1 MYWQKC
7 AWADRN
13 VSVDWLSKTFS
24 SVVTDLDVKDFVLF
38 CDNLD
43 CQTCEEFRKVKQLGG
58 VTRFGPAG
66 QTDAWQP
73 VDSGYGRLLKILTKN
88 EQQDWLKEDENFEK
102 WAGNADKFTAKER
115 RILITYWVGSK
126 SI

>member
-1 MYWQKC
+1 MYGQKC
-7 AWADRN
+7 TWADRN

-24 SVVTDLDVKDFVLF
+24 SVVTDLDVKDFIPF

-43 CQTCEEFRKVKQLGG
+43 GQTCEEFRDKVQQLGG

-73 VDSGYGRLLKILTKN
+73 VDSGC
-88 EQQDWLKEDENFEK
+88 
-102 WAGNADKFTAKER
+102 
-115 RILITYWVGSK
+115 
-126 SI
+126 

>member
-1 MYWQKC
+1 MQVCFSPVKDKCRVAIIFRGTGKRISPDEKAAYHKAVDVYWQKC

-38 CDNLD
+38 CDNLEG
-43 CQTCEEFRKVKQLGG
+43 QTCEEFRDKAKQLGG

-66 QTDAWQP
+66 P
-73 VDSGYGRLLKILTKN
+73 ML
-88 EQQDWLKEDENFEK
+88 
-102 WAGNADKFTAKER
+102 GNPSTVV
-115 RILITYWVGSK
+115 TGGC
-126 SI
+126 